1 MMNCEKPNLPDYPGL
16 SQIISGF
23 VNSLI
28 FYLGLQILH
37 CFACLEYSIF
47 DMRSLDNIQ
56 LTLIQYRIE
65 GLKYSHFLGLI
76 YQNSTFQV
84 TYPREGNSSLSVT
97 VTISAVMCVGLILA
111 GIKSV

>member
-47 DMRSLDNIQ
+47 DIRSLDNIQ

-65 GLKYSHFLGLI
+65 GLKYSHFFGLI
-76 YQNSTFQV
+76 SKKNDF
-84 TYPREGNSSLSVT
+84 PRAMPMLRKFKLVRYGHN
-97 VTISAVMCVGLILA
+97 
-111 GIKSV
+111 